1 MVAAEV
7 AFTAAV
13 GAVFGEAEVLEE
25 EAFGAV
31 AVSEAALAAVR
42 IVAQGPPR
50 VWAQAPSADPM
61 PHLMPHLMED
71 RAEDRAG
78 LALPTAAP
86 HTEEERVHMARLAAA
101 ALPMV

>member
-7 AFTAAV
+7 ASTVAA
-13 GAVFGEAEVLEE
+13 GAVFGEAEVSAN

-31 AVSEAALAAVR
+31 AVLEAALAAVR

-50 VWAQAPSADPM
+50 VWAQAPTADPM
-61 PHLMPHLMED
+61 PHLMEG
-71 RAEDRAG
+71 RAG
-78 LALPTAAP
+78 MALPTAAR

-101 ALPMV
+101 ALSMV

>member
-1 MVAAEV
+1 MVEAEV

-31 AVSEAALAAVR
+31 AVSEAALAAVHLE
-42 IVAQGPPR
+42 AQAPSR
-50 VWAQAPSADPM
+50 EWAQAPPADPM
-61 PHLMPHLMED
+61 PHLM
-71 RAEDRAG
+71 EDRAG
-78 LALPTAAP
+78 LALPTAAQ

-101 ALPMV
+101 ALAMV

>member
-7 AFTAAV
+7 AFTAAELAFTAAV

-25 EAFGAV
+25 T
-31 AVSEAALAAVR
+31 ALAAVR
-42 IVAQGPPR
+42 LEAQAPPR
-50 VWAQAPSADPM
+50 VWAQAPTAD
-61 PHLMPHLMED
+61 LMPHLT
-71 RAEDRAG
+71 EDRAG
-78 LALPTAAP
+78 LALPPAAP

>member
-25 EAFGAV
+25 
-31 AVSEAALAAVR
+31 AALAAVR
-42 IVAQGPPR
+42 LEAQAPPR
-50 VWAQAPSADPM
+50 MWAQAPPADPM
-61 PHLMPHLMED
+61 PHLM
-71 RAEDRAG
+71 EDRAG

>member
-42 IVAQGPPR
+42 LEAQAPPR
-50 VWAQAPSADPM
+50 VWAQAPTAD
-61 PHLMPHLMED
+61 LMPHLTED
-71 RAEDRAG
+71 RAS
-78 LALPTAAP
+78 LALPPAAP

-101 ALPMV
+101 ALAMV

>member
-1 MVAAEV
+1 MVAEV
-7 AFTAAV
+7 ASTAAV

-31 AVSEAALAAVR
+31 AVLEAALAAVR
-42 IVAQGPPR
+42 LEAQVPPR
-50 VWAQAPSADPM
+50 VWAQAPTADPM
-61 PHLMPHLMED
+61 PHLMEG
-71 RAEDRAG
+71 RAG
-78 LALPTAAP
+78 LALPPAAP

>member
-7 AFTAAV
+7 ASTAAV

-31 AVSEAALAAVR
+31 AVLEAALAAVR
-42 IVAQGPPR
+42 LEAQAPPR
-50 VWAQAPSADPM
+50 VWAQAPTAD
-61 PHLMPHLMED
+61 LMPHLMEG
-71 RAEDRAG
+71 RAG
-78 LALPTAAP
+78 LALPPVAP

>member
-7 AFTAAV
+7 ASTAAV

-31 AVSEAALAAVR
+31 AVLEAALAAVR
-42 IVAQGPPR
+42 LEAQAPPR
-50 VWAQAPSADPM
+50 VWAQAPTAD
-61 PHLMPHLMED
+61 LMPHLMEA

-78 LALPTAAP
+78 LAPPPAAP

>member
-7 AFTAAV
+7 AFTGAV

-31 AVSEAALAAVR
+31 AVLEAALAAVR
-42 IVAQGPPR
+42 LEAQAPPR
-50 VWAQAPSADPM
+50 VWAQAPTAD
-61 PHLMPHLMED
+61 LMPHLT
-71 RAEDRAG
+71 EDRAG
-78 LALPTAAP
+78 LVLPPAAP
-86 HTEEERVHMARLAAA
+86 HTEEERAHMARLAAA